1 MELRHLRY
9 FVTVAETLNFT
20 KSAAMLHIAQPSLSR
35 QIRNLE
41 DELGVP
47 LFERNSR
54 FVHLAAAGAAFLS
67 EARAVLQCA
76 EAAAQTA
83 RAFATGE
90 RGEIQVGYAPS
101 LTVEVLPQA
110 LRAFEKQCPRV
121 RVHLH
126 DLSVQ
131 EMQQGLQEGRL
142 DAALTVEPLGK
153 QMRGL
158 AFVRLRTYPLCVAF
172 NPAHPLSNAK
182 TTTLARLK
190 DERLIVYS
198 REEYPEYHEWLT
210 DLLGEDVR
218 PLFENAEEH
227 ENGTSLVAAVEASRG
242 VALVPSVLA
251 SVAGA
256 RLTLRKLQSCPKPF
270 TIGVVYHRRHL
281 APGGTAVPQDSEC
294 ARNVILAPSYLA
306 GTRVVNDNY
315 SSSRFNCR

>member
-9 FVTVAETLNFT
+9 FVTVAEALNFT
-20 KSAAMLHIAQPSLSR
+20 KAATKLHVAQPSLSR

-54 FVHLAAAGAAFLS
+54 FVHLTAAGTAFLS
-67 EARAVLQCA
+67 EARAVLQRA
-76 EAAAQTA
+76 EVAAQTA

-90 RGEIQVGYAPS
+90 RGEIHVGYAPS

-110 LRAFEKQCPRV
+110 LRAFEKQSPRV

-131 EMQQGLQEGRL
+131 EMQQGLREGRL

-153 QMRGL
+153 QMPGL
-158 AFVRLRTYPLCVAF
+158 AFVRLRTYPLCVAV
-172 NPAHPLSNAK
+172 NPTHPLSRVTK
-182 TTTLARLK
+182 ITLARLK
-190 DERLIVYS
+190 NERLIVYS
-198 REEYPEYHEWLT
+198 RQEYPEYREWLI
-210 DLLGEDVR
+210 DLLGKDVQ

-227 ENGTSLVAAVEASRG
+227 ENGTSLVAAVEAARG
-242 VALVPSVLA
+242 VALVPSVLS

-270 TIGVVYHRRHL
+270 SIGVVYLRRHL
-281 APGGTAVPQDSEC
+281 APA
-294 ARNVILAPSYLA
+294 ARQFLKTVSALAA
-306 GTRVVNDNY
+306 
-315 SSSRFNCR
+315 